1 MKVAMSRI
9 HGLGQTDLSAGFAY
23 TATTPQTGSANNL
36 SSGFSYVCDPTD
48 LSCQLNQLPVETTT
62 PAALQTQ
69 VLNAALAPGTVALS
83 SPQFRFGDWDCG
95 SGGVW
100 ALDSDETMNCS
111 FYLRRDFVGTA
122 RAVCGSRSCKRIRR
136 FYRCLTGGKA

>member
-69 VLNAALAPGTVALS
+69 VLNAALAPGTVAPASAS
-83 SPQFRFGDWDCG
+83 SGLVIGIAAVVVFGLLI
-95 SGGVW
+95 
-100 ALDSDETMNCS
+100 AM
-111 FYLRRDFVGTA
+111 
-122 RAVCGSRSCKRIRR
+122 KR
-136 FYRCLTGGKA
+136 